1 MLVTGLSVK
10 GAEEWRKHSELRREY
25 EIPRYRS
32 G

>member
-10 GAEEWRKHSELRREY
+10 GVDERRKRSELRREY